1 MWQGEREK
9 RREGEKRKGEVRE
22 GGEDGEDGQRRR
34 EGMGEDAKNE
44 KRKKSICRPYF
55 KGNSITQSNT
65 LERY

>member
-1 MWQGEREK
+1 M
-9 RREGEKRKGEVRE
+9 REGGED
-22 GGEDGEDGQRRR
+22 GEDGEDGQRRR